1 MAEAKQSNL
10 LIVNFLAT
18 FARIA
23 GVVIIGFFLTPILIG
38 QLGVEVFGLLTTL
51 GAAGGML
58 VIVTNTLQISI
69 ARELGVSVGK
79 DDKELLQ
86 KTFSTAFVIQLV
98 AGLTFL
104 GIATMF
110 AQQIAN
116 GLTIP
121 DGFKQTTFYCLIL
134 VFIQFTGGIITSPF
148 GGMIRAYQH
157 LRTISIIQLLTRL
170 GIFVAA
176 VSMIFVNGDKLL
188 FFVAASLIVNLLSQL
203 AQVWLSVRRYPASK
217 PLPNKFSLEIFKSI
231 CRYGGFALIGGIGG
245 QIRRNGIAV
254 VLNIFFGN
262 IVTAAN
268 GIAIRL
274 SNLISQA
281 VSIVHTTIQPA
292 MNMNQGAGKKSIN
305 TRLTMLSSTI
315 GFAIALPLV
324 VPLVA
329 DTQVI
334 LESWL
339 RIELPEF
346 AVLFSQLTAITFL
359 FSMISKGHNLAMH
372 ANGKI
377 GWLVTVNQLLIAGL
391 IIIGALVAC
400 TWKTNPWL
408 LPAGEM
414 LGMMLVV
421 FLWQPYWVG
430 RKLSIPTKNWIDAT
444 IKPCFLMLSIGLLF
458 SGVVA
463 YLLPSSLWRATIL
476 GAAVGLICF
485 AILWRFGFNASERDR
500 LLSFFR
506 RQVQRIQ
513 RAETKPS

>member
-157 LRTISIIQLLTRL
+157 LRTI
-170 GIFVAA
+170 
-176 VSMIFVNGDKLL
+176 
-188 FFVAASLIVNLLSQL
+188 
-203 AQVWLSVRRYPASK
+203 
-217 PLPNKFSLEIFKSI
+217 
-231 CRYGGFALIGGIGG
+231 
-245 QIRRNGIAV
+245 
-254 VLNIFFGN
+254 
-262 IVTAAN
+262 
-268 GIAIRL
+268 
-274 SNLISQA
+274 
-281 VSIVHTTIQPA
+281 
-292 MNMNQGAGKKSIN
+292 
-305 TRLTMLSSTI
+305 
-315 GFAIALPLV
+315 
-324 VPLVA
+324 
-329 DTQVI
+329 
-334 LESWL
+334 
-339 RIELPEF
+339 
-346 AVLFSQLTAITFL
+346 
-359 FSMISKGHNLAMH
+359 
-372 ANGKI
+372 
-377 GWLVTVNQLLIAGL
+377 
-391 IIIGALVAC
+391 
-400 TWKTNPWL
+400 
-408 LPAGEM
+408 
-414 LGMMLVV
+414 
-421 FLWQPYWVG
+421 
-430 RKLSIPTKNWIDAT
+430 
-444 IKPCFLMLSIGLLF
+444 
-458 SGVVA
+458 
-463 YLLPSSLWRATIL
+463 
-476 GAAVGLICF
+476 
-485 AILWRFGFNASERDR
+485 
-500 LLSFFR
+500 
-506 RQVQRIQ
+506 
-513 RAETKPS
+513 